1 MKDKIHPK
9 YVECTLTCAC
19 GNVVK
24 TRGTRKEI
32 SVDICSACHP
42 FFTGKQKLV
51 DAAGRVEKFRRKYG
65 EAVPARRTTTRKPKA
80 AEKPAAPKKAAAR
93 KPAARKTRA
102 KKEAKPAVE
111 PTGTQEPAPE
121 PKPEQA
127 EE

>member
-9 YVECTLTCAC
+9 YVECTVTCAC

-65 EAVPARRTTTRKPKA
+65 EAVPTRKKAAKPKPA
-80 AEKPAAPKKAAAR
+80 KPAPAKKAPAKKKAAPKKKAAAPKPEPAEKPAAPKEAP
-93 KPAARKTRA
+93 PA
-102 KKEAKPAVE
+102 
-111 PTGTQEPAPE
+111 EPAPE
-121 PKPEQA
+121 KT